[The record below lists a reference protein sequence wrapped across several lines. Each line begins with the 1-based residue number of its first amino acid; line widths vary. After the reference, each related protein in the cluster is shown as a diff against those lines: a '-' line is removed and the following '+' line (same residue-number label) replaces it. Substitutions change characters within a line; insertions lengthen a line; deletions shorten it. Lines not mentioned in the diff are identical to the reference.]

1 MTWWIDELFLWMF
14 AACGRNVEKE
24 CIVLAE
30 IGGRIHL

>member
-1 MTWWIDELFLWMF
+1 MSCFRRMF

-24 CIVLAE
+24 CTVLAE